1 MKSKLSKI
9 GELTIPIILCLALI
23 FTALLS
29 ITSIDNLQGNAR
41 VINYIGI
48 VRGATQRLI
57 KKELNHEPDD
67 ALIER
72 LDNILYGLANGSDEF
87 DLIKLE
93 DQTFQA
99 QLTEMESSWSI
110 IKDEIYKVRTG
121 SSNEALYAISEDY
134 FVLADNTVRS
144 AEEYTEQSVQIARNH
159 LIILNTVFII
169 LAGGCTVFTY
179 YQEKRREMLIR
190 IENENKRKSEQLTRQ
205 QRELL
210 APMNEISELMYVSD
224 IDTYDLLFVNDA
236 GKRIFN
242 IGDDLSNLKC
252 YKVIQGFD
260 SPCEFCTN
268 SRLKTDETYSW
279 EYTNPLLQKH
289 YLLKDRLIEWEGKT
303 ARMEIAFDITAT
315 NNEKNE
321 LKQRLERDNVL
332 VDCIRELYHNHE
344 ITDALTTVLAHI
356 GQLFS
361 AERAY
366 IFIFHDPYFSNIA
379 EWCNTGIE
387 PQIEHLQNV
396 VMDDYRPWLE
406 LLEKDKNIIYDD
418 IEILKD
424 EMPAGYEL
432 LSQQDIKNIVWVPLE
447 KDNGLSGCIGLDNLA
462 YGMSDIVIPFLQ
474 TIQYFITLAMERNEN
489 EKTLYEMSYLDELTT
504 FYNRNRY
511 IQNIT
516 ELEDLQGSVGV
527 VYLDMN
533 GLKGINDSLGHA
545 AGDLALKA
553 CAEIIKNSS
562 DSEKLYRIG
571 GDEFVIIYTETNEE
585 AFYDNVERLKNN
597 FKQSAYQIAIGYKWE
612 AECSNIQNV
621 IKEADELM
629 YADKMR
635 FYQKHQTRR
644 YRHEETVE

>member
-121 SSNEALYAISEDY
+121 SSNEALYALSEDY

-159 LIILNTVFII
+159 LIILNSVFII

-242 IGDDLSNLKC
+242 ISDDLSNLKC

-366 IFIFHDPYFSNIA
+366 IFIFMTLIF
-379 EWCNTGIE
+379 
-387 PQIEHLQNV
+387 L
-396 VMDDYRPWLE
+396 
-406 LLEKDKNIIYDD
+406 
-418 IEILKD
+418 ILPNGAI
-424 EMPAGYEL
+424 PA
-432 LSQQDIKNIVWVPLE
+432 LSRR
-447 KDNGLSGCIGLDNLA
+447 LSI
-462 YGMSDIVIPFLQ
+462 F
-474 TIQYFITLAMERNEN
+474 
-489 EKTLYEMSYLDELTT
+489 KTL
-504 FYNRNRY
+504 
-511 IQNIT
+511 
-516 ELEDLQGSVGV
+516 
-527 VYLDMN
+527 
-533 GLKGINDSLGHA
+533 
-545 AGDLALKA
+545 
-553 CAEIIKNSS
+553 
-562 DSEKLYRIG
+562 
-571 GDEFVIIYTETNEE
+571 
-585 AFYDNVERLKNN
+585 
-597 FKQSAYQIAIGYKWE
+597 
-612 AECSNIQNV
+612 
-621 IKEADELM
+621 
-629 YADKMR
+629 
-635 FYQKHQTRR
+635 
-644 YRHEETVE
+644 

>member
-121 SSNEALYAISEDY
+121 SSNEALYALSEDY

-144 AEEYTEQSVQIARNH
+144 AEEYTEQRVQIARNH

-242 IGDDLSNLKC
+242 ISDDLSNLKC

-260 SPCEFCTN
+260 SP
-268 SRLKTDETYSW
+268 W
-279 EYTNPLLQKH
+279 
-289 YLLKDRLIEWEGKT
+289 
-303 ARMEIAFDITAT
+303 
-315 NNEKNE
+315 
-321 LKQRLERDNVL
+321 
-332 VDCIRELYHNHE
+332 
-344 ITDALTTVLAHI
+344 
-356 GQLFS
+356 
-361 AERAY
+361 
-366 IFIFHDPYFSNIA
+366 
-379 EWCNTGIE
+379 
-387 PQIEHLQNV
+387 
-396 VMDDYRPWLE
+396 
-406 LLEKDKNIIYDD
+406 
-418 IEILKD
+418 
-424 EMPAGYEL
+424 
-432 LSQQDIKNIVWVPLE
+432 
-447 KDNGLSGCIGLDNLA
+447 
-462 YGMSDIVIPFLQ
+462 
-474 TIQYFITLAMERNEN
+474 
-489 EKTLYEMSYLDELTT
+489 
-504 FYNRNRY
+504 
-511 IQNIT
+511 
-516 ELEDLQGSVGV
+516 
-527 VYLDMN
+527 
-533 GLKGINDSLGHA
+533 
-545 AGDLALKA
+545 
-553 CAEIIKNSS
+553 
-562 DSEKLYRIG
+562 
-571 GDEFVIIYTETNEE
+571 
-585 AFYDNVERLKNN
+585 
-597 FKQSAYQIAIGYKWE
+597 
-612 AECSNIQNV
+612 
-621 IKEADELM
+621 
-629 YADKMR
+629 
-635 FYQKHQTRR
+635 
-644 YRHEETVE
+644 